1 MSMKKIIMVST
12 WITFF
17 CLCYIGVKKG
27 VDLLVGVAIL
37 TNVISNAL
45 NVACIMK
52 EEKNAKR
59 ES

>member
-1 MSMKKIIMVST
+1 MSMKKIIIIST

-17 CLCYIGVKKG
+17 CLCYIAVKKG

-37 TNVISNAL
+37 TSAISNAL